1 MALTKIGKEGI
12 TGISNSSNANAI
24 TIDSGENVTLSGTLG
39 VTGDITGTLATAAQT
54 NITSVGTLTS
64 VTVNGTGTSNFT
76 STATSP
82 VQINGTSIP
91 TLTIRNSTTPVSL
104 QMRATTSEG
113 LVRTALNHPLVL
125 GVNQSEKA
133 RIDTSGNLLVGTTNS
148 VPGAGNTTVGA
159 SIYNDGRIFLSK
171 SANTVASFNRN
182 TSDGSIAEFRKDGT
196 TVGSIGNNGTEL
208 FIGTPSGSGGYIRLQ
223 SLGIVP
229 ATSTG
234 TNSDGTMQLGTASG
248 RFSDLY
254 LSSGVNIKGSS
265 PKITLEHSN
274 ENGTAQIYT
283 TAQSAI
289 ILDADPDNTDNGTPI
304 QFKIDGSEVGRFDD
318 GGNLLVGTTNSLA
331 GINNTDEGISL
342 RTSTGSASSI
352 VVSRNTGISGYFN
365 RNSSGDILSFR
376 KEGSAVGSI
385 GTAGGG
391 AFYISDSTYGGVGFS
406 TIGAGDI
413 NPCNTTGGARD
424 NAMDLGQPTARFKDL
439 YLSGGAYLGGTG
451 SANRLDDYE
460 EGTWTP
466 TMGGTTT
473 YYARTGEYTK
483 VGNMVF
489 VRGQVS
495 INAIGT
501 GSTSEIGGLPF
512 TSKTTA
518 NGNPPGV
525 LGISYY
531 SGLAIAVNYISGYVT
546 SADTNIQISANAGN
560 NTTVQYNTGNFFG
573 NGTRLDFT
581 MVYQVA

>member
-1 MALTKIGKEGI
+1 
-12 TGISNSSNANAI
+12 
-24 TIDSGENVTLSGTLG
+24 
-39 VTGDITGTLATAAQT
+39 
-54 NITSVGTLTS
+54 
-64 VTVNGTGTSNFT
+64 
-76 STATSP
+76 
-82 VQINGTSIP
+82 
-91 TLTIRNSTTPVSL
+91 
-104 QMRATTSEG
+104 MRATTSEG